1 MSTRHPEPRTCFPGG
16 EFNPAYVRRA
26 RLEAG
31 LTMAEL
37 AGSDLTRQAVSL
49 IETGKARPSMRT
61 LEIFASRTGSPVDSF
76 LRAPRADLRSAAP
89 ASAAAGVGKVQALCL
104 PQPLSCATS
113 P

>member
-61 LEIFASRTGSPVDSF
+61 LEIFASRTGRPVDSF
-76 LRAPRADLRSAAP
+76 LRAPRADLLSAAP
-89 ASAAAGVGKVQALCL
+89 APAAAAGGKLTAPGLRE
-104 PQPLSCATS
+104 P
-113 P
+113 